1 MAWMVAYNE
10 GLLDALPSSEI
21 PVVLRRLAQWVSSS
35 GLSLEDKHEEWTRAV
50 RNVLASHQQPRGN
63 EVAGAVVRD
72 Q

>member
-10 GLLDALPSSEI
+10 GLLDALPSSDI

-50 RNVLASHQQPRGN
+50 RNVLASHQQQRGN